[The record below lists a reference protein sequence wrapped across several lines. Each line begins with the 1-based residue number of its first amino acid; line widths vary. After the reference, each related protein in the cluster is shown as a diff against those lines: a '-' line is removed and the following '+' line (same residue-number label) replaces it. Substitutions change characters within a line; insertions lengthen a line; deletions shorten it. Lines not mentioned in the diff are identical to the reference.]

1 MQKKKKKSKIKF
13 DEYKVLLKYA
23 KPDKHRII
31 LACLALF
38 ILNTTSVLT
47 GYLIGSSTEEI
58 TKGHLKISLIF
69 LGCYALVEIIS
80 NAGST
85 IATYFLNK
93 YQIKISRRIGYDTYE
108 KTMALPA
115 IAFEKM
121 TSGEIINRVTNDTEC
136 ILGLFQRIIFF
147 ISRLVGATV
156 IYIYIL
162 FNSWEIALEIVLILI
177 LFYFILKKYRKEVKV
192 VKKKT
197 KESFDKFTNITVESI
212 RGVREIRTLGVI
224 DNLTRNVRKVISNL
238 LDASLKNNYVQSKF
252 DVEDSTIMMVLE
264 VGSFVLCAILLYY
277 GRITLTFFV
286 AMTYYIYRFMY
297 LLESV
302 SDIVKMLED
311 VSVSLGR
318 VNEILNNKLYKDVEY
333 GIREIPEVKGYIKFD
348 NVSFHYP
355 KEANTLENFS
365 VEFKPNMKI
374 AIVGASGGG
383 KTTIFNLLTR
393 IFDPIKGKITLDG
406 VNISNLTE
414 NCLRNSISIIRQ
426 EPFIFNRTILENFK
440 MIDDNVSLEE
450 VRHYCKLAS
459 IDDYIMSLPKKYD
472 TLLGEGGVNLSGG
485 QKQRIAIART
495 LLKRSKVILFD
506 EATSALDNQTQ
517 DIVKDTI
524 SELAVDHT
532 IIIIA
537 HRLETIK
544 DADIIYVIDKGKVIA
559 SGTHKSLIKNS
570 KEYKALYQEKN
581 EKKSLELFD
590 K

>member
-1 MQKKKKKSKIKF
+1 MKKKSKKKPKIKL
-13 DEYKVLLKYA
+13 DEYKVILKYA
-23 KPDKHRII
+23 KEDKIKI
-31 LACLALF
+31 LIACLGLF
-38 ILNTTSVLT
+38 LLNTSSVFT
-47 GYLIGSSTEEI
+47 GYFMGASTESI
-58 TKGHLKISLIF
+58 TKGHLKMSLIF
-69 LGCYALVEIIS
+69 LGCYALIEILC
-80 NAGST
+80 NVGSSV
-85 IATYFLNK
+85 ASFFLNK
-93 YQIKISRRIGYDTYE
+93 YQIKISRKIGYDTYV
-108 KTMALPA
+108 KTMSLPA
-115 IAFEKM
+115 VAFEKK
-121 TSGEIINRVTNDTEC
+121 TSGEIINRVTNDTES
-136 ILGLFQRIIFF
+136 ILGLFQQIIYFV
-147 ISRLVGATV
+147 SRFVGAVV
-156 IYIYIL
+156 IYIYIM
-162 FNSWEIALEIVLILI
+162 FNSWEIALEIFIVLFI
-177 LFYFILKKYRKEVKV
+177 FYFILKNYRKENKI

-224 DNLTRNVRKVISNL
+224 DNLTRNVRKIISNL
-238 LDASLKNNYVQSKF
+238 LDSSLKNNYVQKKF
-252 DVEDSTIMMVLE
+252 DIEASFVMLFLE
-264 VGSFVLCAILLYY
+264 VGTFILCVILLYF
-277 GRITLTFFV
+277 GRVSLTFFI

-302 SDIVKMLED
+302 SDIVKTLED

-333 GIREIPEVKGYIKFD
+333 GIREIPDVKGYIKFD

-414 NCLRNSISIIRQ
+414 SCLRKNISIIRQ

-440 MIDDNVSLEE
+440 MIDDNISLDE

-524 SELAVDHT
+524 SELAHDHT

-570 KEYKALYQEKN
+570 KEYKALYQEKKVKN
-581 EKKSLELFD
+581 D
-590 K
+590 

>member
-1 MQKKKKKSKIKF
+1 MKKKSKKKSKINLE
-13 DEYKVLLKYA
+13 EYKVILKYA
-23 KPDKHRII
+23 KEDKIKI
-31 LACLALF
+31 LIACLGLF
-38 ILNTTSVLT
+38 ILNTSSVFT
-47 GYLIGSSTEEI
+47 GYFIGSSTEEI
-58 TKGHLKISLIF
+58 TKGHLKMSLLF
-69 LGCYALVEIIS
+69 LLCYAAVEICS
-80 NAGST
+80 NVGSSV
-85 IATYFLNK
+85 ASFFLNK
-93 YQIKISRRIGYDTYE
+93 YQIKISRKIGYDTYV

-115 IAFEKM
+115 IAFEKK
-121 TSGEIINRVTNDTEC
+121 TSGEIINRVTNDTES
-136 ILGLFQRIIFF
+136 ILGLFQQIIYFL
-147 ISRLVGATV
+147 SRFVGAIV

-162 FNSWEIALEIVLILI
+162 FNSWEIALEIFVIMFI
-177 LFYFILKKYRKEVKV
+177 FYFILKNYRKENKI

-224 DNLTRNVRKVISNL
+224 DNLTRNVRKIISNL
-238 LDASLKNNYVQSKF
+238 LDSSLKNNYVQKKF
-252 DVEDSTIMMVLE
+252 DVEASFIMLLLE
-264 VGSFVLCAILLYY
+264 VGSFVLSAILLYY
-277 GRITLTFFV
+277 GKVTLTFFI

-302 SDIVKMLED
+302 SDIVKTLED

-333 GIREIPEVKGYIKFD
+333 GIREIPDVKGYIKFD

-414 NCLRNSISIIRQ
+414 TCLRKNISIIRQ

-440 MIDDNVSLEE
+440 MIDDNISLDE

-524 SELAVDHT
+524 SELAHDHT

-570 KEYKALYQEKN
+570 KEYKALYQEKKVKN
-581 EKKSLELFD
+581 D
-590 K
+590 

>member
-1 MQKKKKKSKIKF
+1 MKKKNKKKPKINL
-13 DEYKVLLKYA
+13 DEYKVILKYA
-23 KPDKHRII
+23 KEDKIKII
-31 LACLALF
+31 FACLALF
-38 ILNTTSVLT
+38 ILNTSSVFT
-47 GYLIGSSTEEI
+47 GYFMGSSTEAI
-58 TKGHLKISLIF
+58 TKGHIKMSLLF
-69 LGCYALVEIIS
+69 LGCYALIEICS
-80 NAGST
+80 NVGSS

-93 YQIKISRRIGYDTYE
+93 YQIKISRKIGYDTYV

-115 IAFEKM
+115 IAFEKK
-121 TSGEIINRVTNDTEC
+121 TSGEIINRVTNDTES
-136 ILGLFQRIIFF
+136 ILGLFQQIIYFV
-147 ISRLVGATV
+147 SRFVGAIV
-156 IYIYIL
+156 IYIYII
-162 FNSWEIALEIVLILI
+162 FNSWEIALEIFII
-177 LFYFILKKYRKEVKV
+177 MFIFYFILRNYRKENKV

-224 DNLTRNVRKVISNL
+224 DNLTRNVRKIISNL
-238 LDASLKNNYVQSKF
+238 LDSSLKNNYVQKKF
-252 DVEDSTIMMVLE
+252 DVEASFIMLLLE
-264 VGSFVLCAILLYY
+264 VGSFVLSVILLYY
-277 GRITLTFFV
+277 GRVTLTFFI

-302 SDIVKMLED
+302 SDIVKTLED

-333 GIREIPEVKGYIKFD
+333 GIREIPDVKGYIKFD

-355 KEANTLENFS
+355 KEANTLENFN

-524 SELAVDHT
+524 SELAHNHT

-559 SGTHKSLIKNS
+559 AGTHKQLIKNS
-570 KEYKALYQEKN
+570 KEYKALYQEKS
-581 EKKSLELFD
+581 KTQTS
-590 K
+590 

>member
-1 MQKKKKKSKIKF
+1 MKKKSKKKPKINLE
-13 DEYKVLLKYA
+13 EYKVILKYA
-23 KPDKHRII
+23 KEDKIKI
-31 LACLALF
+31 LIACLGLF
-38 ILNTTSVLT
+38 ILNTSSVFT
-47 GYLIGSSTEEI
+47 GYFIGSSTEEI
-58 TKGHLKISLIF
+58 TKGHLKMSLLF
-69 LGCYALVEIIS
+69 LLLYALIEICS
-80 NAGST
+80 NVGSSV
-85 IATYFLNK
+85 ASFFLNK
-93 YQIKISRRIGYDTYE
+93 YQIKISRKIGYDTYV

-115 IAFEKM
+115 IAFEKK
-121 TSGEIINRVTNDTEC
+121 TSGEIINRVTNDTES
-136 ILGLFQRIIFF
+136 ILGLFQQIIYFL
-147 ISRLVGATV
+147 SRFVGAIV

-162 FNSWEIALEIVLILI
+162 FNSWEIALEIFVIMFI
-177 LFYFILKKYRKEVKV
+177 FYFILKNYRKENKI

-224 DNLTRNVRKVISNL
+224 DNLTRNVRKIISNL
-238 LDASLKNNYVQSKF
+238 LDSSLKNNYVQKKF
-252 DVEDSTIMMVLE
+252 DVEASFIMLLLE
-264 VGSFVLCAILLYY
+264 VGSFVLSAILLYY
-277 GRITLTFFV
+277 GKVTLTFFI

-302 SDIVKMLED
+302 SDIVKTLED

-333 GIREIPEVKGYIKFD
+333 GIREIPDVKGYIKFD

-414 NCLRNSISIIRQ
+414 SCLRKNISIIRQ

-440 MIDDNVSLEE
+440 MIDDNISLDE

-524 SELAVDHT
+524 SELAHDHT

-544 DADIIYVIDKGKVIA
+544 DADIIYVIDNGKVIA

-570 KEYKALYQEKN
+570 KEYKALYQEKKAKN
-581 EKKSLELFD
+581 D
-590 K
+590 

>member
-1 MQKKKKKSKIKF
+1 MKKKSKKKSKINLE
-13 DEYKVLLKYA
+13 EYKVIFKYA
-23 KPDKHRII
+23 KEDKIKI
-31 LACLALF
+31 LIACLGLF
-38 ILNTTSVLT
+38 ILNTSSVFT
-47 GYLIGSSTEEI
+47 GYFIGSSTEEI
-58 TKGHLKISLIF
+58 TKGHLKMSLLF
-69 LGCYALVEIIS
+69 LLCYALIEICS
-80 NAGST
+80 NVGSSV
-85 IATYFLNK
+85 ASFFLNK
-93 YQIKISRRIGYDTYE
+93 YQIKISRKIGYDTYV

-115 IAFEKM
+115 IAFEKK
-121 TSGEIINRVTNDTEC
+121 TSGEIINRVTNDTES
-136 ILGLFQRIIFF
+136 ILGLFQQIIYFL
-147 ISRLVGATV
+147 SRFVGAIV

-162 FNSWEIALEIVLILI
+162 FNSWEIALEIFVIMFI
-177 LFYFILKKYRKEVKV
+177 FYFILKNYRKENKI

-224 DNLTRNVRKVISNL
+224 DNLTRNVRKIISNL
-238 LDASLKNNYVQSKF
+238 LDSSLKNNYVQKKF
-252 DVEDSTIMMVLE
+252 DVEASFIMLLLE
-264 VGSFVLCAILLYY
+264 VGSFVLSAILLYY
-277 GRITLTFFV
+277 GKVTLTFFI

-302 SDIVKMLED
+302 SDIVKTLED

-333 GIREIPEVKGYIKFD
+333 GIREIPDVKGYIKFD

-414 NCLRNSISIIRQ
+414 RCLRKNISIIRQ

-440 MIDDNVSLEE
+440 MIDDNISLDE

-524 SELAVDHT
+524 SELAHDHT

-544 DADIIYVIDKGKVIA
+544 DADIIYVIDNGKVIA

-570 KEYKALYQEKN
+570 KEYKALYQEKKAKN
-581 EKKSLELFD
+581 D
-590 K
+590 